1 MRRKLSTYTLSQWFT
16 LILALLFAVPVL
28 AVVLHL
34 FEPASDNWQHLSSTV
49 LPQYIANSLYLM
61 VGVGLVTL
69 FIGALTAWLVV
80 MYDFP
85 GRGIFEWAL
94 ILPLAVPAYV
104 MAYAYTDFFQ
114 FSGPFQTFVRGV
126 MDWGAR
132 DWRLANIRSSGGAVL
147 VFSAALYPYVYLIA
161 RAAFMQQSGGILE
174 AARTLGSSGRD
185 LFLRVGFPAARPA
198 LAAGV
203 ALVLMETLADFGT
216 VSFFGVPTFTT
227 GIYRTWFSL
236 GDQVA
241 AAQLATMLLGFVMLL
256 LALERWSRGKRR
268 FDSGRSTHRDQA
280 RVKLRGGR
288 GLLAMT
294 ACALPLLLGFVLP
307 ATVLALMAARLE
319 GTVLDGRFFE
329 LVLNTVGL
337 GGIAALLAIMFGL
350 TVVFALR
357 QFAGRSGGVLIRL
370 AARIAGVGY
379 AIPGSII
386 AVGVL
391 IPFAAMDRG
400 LNSFMQA
407 QFGLSTGLFLTG
419 GIVALIFAYLV
430 RFLSVSM
437 QTLEAGYAR
446 IRPNMD
452 GAAYSLGAGAGRV
465 LREIHLPLLRGSILT
480 AFLMVFVDVM
490 KELPATLIMR
500 PFNFDT
506 LAVTAH
512 NYAADERLAEA
523 AIPALSIV
531 IVGLLPVLI
540 LSRMISAGGSR
551 GAEVGDQHVNSLAT
565 EENSI

>member
-1 MRRKLSTYTLSQWFT
+1 

>member
-1 MRRKLSTYTLSQWFT
+1 VRRKLSTYTLSQWFT

-132 DWRLANIRSSGGAVL
+132 DWRLANIRSSGGAVV